1 MAMKSEA
8 SVRHVMAIL
17 DGGAL
22 VSIHG
27 KRLPCAAGSIC
38 VHGDNAEAVATASAV
53 RQALQAAGYAP
64 STLPALLAG

>member
-1 MAMKSEA
+1 VHGAHA

-27 KRLPCAAGSIC
+27 KRLPCRTGSIC
-38 VHGDNAEAVATASAV
+38 VHGDNAEAVNTARAV
-53 RQALQAAGYAP
+53 RAALAEAGYEVVP
-64 STLPALLAG
+64 LTALAAE

>member
-1 MAMKSEA
+1 MVHGAEA
-8 SVRHVMAIL
+8 SVQHVMRIL

-38 VHGDNAEAVATASAV
+38 VHGDNAEAVATAQAV
-53 RQALQAAGYAP
+53 RAALKAAGYELVG
-64 STLPALLAG
+64 LPWLAA